1 MLSDPNHL
9 KKGLIFVATHSFFPG
24 HILLNSSDSIV
35 PNTFSLVSSLNT
47 FPFFF
52 PGLASIPLEFFS
64 FLTFF
69 IKYFLKFLNFCL
81 QYPALSRLATAFIG
95 DNPIKIALKTFLF
108 ISWSIYSGSSCVWPS
123 FLSSSLD
130 SPKFN
135 FYWYNFIQ
143 FTHNFYPLTHTHT
156 HTHT

>member
-1 MLSDPNHL
+1 MLNLVENYWIMKFQAEQNLVRILLSHKIGKKVLSDPNHL

-47 FPFFF
+47 FHFFF
-52 PGLASIPLEFFS
+52 PGSASIPLEFFS

-69 IKYFLKFLNFCL
+69 IKYFLKFLTFCL

-108 ISWSIYSGSSCVWPS
+108 IS
-123 FLSSSLD
+123 
-130 SPKFN
+130 
-135 FYWYNFIQ
+135 
-143 FTHNFYPLTHTHT
+143 
-156 HTHT
+156 